1 MKKQFTLIE
10 LLVVIAIIAIL
21 AGMLLPALG
30 KAREAA
36 RASNCVS
43 NLKQNASACL
53 MYADD
58 NKGFLLSEQE
68 GGSYGTGPNQVYWA
82 GILIHN
88 GYIGENSGTVSCPS
102 IMSGVDTSITNYT
115 RYGNTYGMID
125 MRRSIMNT
133 NYGSYDTSVSGYTT
147 FINLKKVKNA
157 GSFVLMGDSL
167 SVSDKTKQHGAIREA
182 GKTGLFHARHND
194 RVNVNMADGHAAAL
208 RIAELV
214 ETMDD
219 GDMFAAATTTYPVY
233 DSEGTQ
239 VDQAI
244 PNN

>member
-36 RASNCVS
+36 RASNCIS

-58 NKGFLLSEQE
+58 NKGFLISTSETT
-68 GGSYGTGPNQVYWA
+68 GYGSGPNQVFWA
-82 GILIHN
+82 GILVHH
-88 GYIGENSGTVSCPS
+88 GYIGENSATVTCPS
-102 IMSGVDTSITNYT
+102 ITSSVDTSLTNYT

-125 MRRSIMNT
+125 MKFTPMNT
-133 NYGSYDTSVSGYTT
+133 NYMSNPKGNDN

-167 SVSDKTKQHGAIREA
+167 SLSDKTKQTAQIRSS
-182 GKTGLFHARHND
+182 GTGHFHARHND
-194 RVNVNMADGHAAAL
+194 RANVNMADGHAAAL

-219 GDMFAAATTTYPVY
+219 GDMFVATATTYPVF
-233 DSEGTQ
+233 DSEGT
-239 VDQAI
+239 VVNQAI
-244 PNN
+244 PTN

>member
-36 RASNCVS
+36 RASNCIS

-82 GILIHN
+82 GIMIHN
-88 GYIGENSGTVSCPS
+88 GYIGENSATVTCPS
-102 IMSGVDTSITNYT
+102 MKSSVDTSIANYT
-115 RYGNTYGMID
+115 RYAETYGMID

-167 SVSDKTKQHGAIREA
+167 SVSDKTKQQGAIREA

-219 GDMFAAATTTYPVY
+219 GDMFAAATTTYPVF
-233 DSEGTQ
+233 DSEGVQ